1 MDTRLQVLRSRRR
14 QTAHK
19 AARLRLRKAGIVED
33 IARPRMERSSD
44 SQGDGVRPIHY
55 LPRQAVSR
63 EQSQVYQGI
72 QGEISRVG
80 TEMRR
85 LLKIKHYETVQS

>member
-1 MDTRLQVLRSRRR
+1 MDTRLQGLRSRDG

-33 IARPRMERSSD
+33 TARPRMERSPD

-55 LPRQAVSR
+55 LPRQTVSR

-72 QGEISRVG
+72 QGEISGVG
-80 TEMRR
+80 KE
-85 LLKIKHYETVQS
+85 I